1 MYEYPLSVYLGLE
14 KILILQIL
22 LLLQCCFFSVNISV
36 NVPKLA

>member
-22 LLLQCCFFSVNISV
+22 LQCCFFSVNISV